1 MGVDWPVK
9 AMSANKRPST
19 SSLRRYLTSR
29 PYLAVAD
36 IRRRFGL
43 DPEAMSVV
51 SRNGTTAYI
60 GLPEREAT
68 KLQDLW
74 QRDEVG
80 VELSVEVKA
89 PVVVGVYPMRIA
101 RFVIDQTATGQ
112 GIGHAEHDRGAPH
125 RESPGEPVDAPLSE
139 TGRHEP
145 SPTSN
150 VVEDPSGMRVA
161 AVTSDLMVYSRIHA
175 AASAAGGWVQRM
187 DTPAD
192 LHGQTGFDLV
202 LVDWSARGDGWASD
216 LASLRTEGSARVI
229 LFGQHTDLGAHAAA
243 READLG
249 PMWARS
255 RLINDLPTLLEQRV

>member
-1 MGVDWPVK
+1 
-9 AMSANKRPST
+9 MSANKRPST

-101 RFVIDQTATGQ
+101 RFVIDQTAGSAGNGQ
-112 GIGHAEHDRGAPH
+112 GYVNGHGNGQHHEAPSAPSHPAPIHREPQRALDAEAEHH
-125 RESPGEPVDAPLSE
+125 
-139 TGRHEP
+139 
-145 SPTSN
+145 
-150 VVEDPSGMRVA
+150 
-161 AVTSDLMVYSRIHA
+161 
-175 AASAAGGWVQRM
+175 
-187 DTPAD
+187 
-192 LHGQTGFDLV
+192 
-202 LVDWSARGDGWASD
+202 
-216 LASLRTEGSARVI
+216 RTE
-229 LFGQHTDLGAHAAA
+229 
-243 READLG
+243 
-249 PMWARS
+249 
-255 RLINDLPTLLEQRV
+255 